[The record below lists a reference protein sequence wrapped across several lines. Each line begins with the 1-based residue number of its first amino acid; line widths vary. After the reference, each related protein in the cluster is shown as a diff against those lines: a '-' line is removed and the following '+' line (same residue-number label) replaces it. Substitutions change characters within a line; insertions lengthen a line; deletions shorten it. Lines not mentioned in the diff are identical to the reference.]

1 MFIEK
6 LKRKNEAKKKKAS
19 VIVLTKTETDFLS
32 LSEPLSLYDVD
43 TMIKHIPAGDLLE
56 FINNALTGKNYFVLD
71 AQSYSETEIADIA
84 MMLRGRY
91 PSMLIGNEDSIQA
104 TWQARELGFSSYFT
118 RTSEIRL
125 LLLGI
130 VEHFGYVRSRTSL
143 VIVLCNT
150 SPDIDINY
158 RVFHDLC
165 NSEMMKG

>member
-143 VIVLCNT
+143 VIGLCNT
-150 SPDIDINY
+150 SPDIDIN
-158 RVFHDLC
+158 
-165 NSEMMKG
+165 